1 MTTTQT
7 GELQEQAVR
16 KMNLSKKTDIISLEE
31 TTAIYNLIHY

>member
-7 GELQEQAVR
+7 GVQQMTQI
-16 KMNLSKKTDIISLEE
+16 KINLNKKTGILIFEE